1 MTESSSI
8 IGASSNWRE
17 VVSAYLPRLG
27 HRNWIVI
34 ADAAYP
40 AQSAPGIET
49 IVTGATM
56 PEVTDYVLTELRKAT
71 HVRPLVLHDEEL
83 DAVAE
88 QDAPGVTAL
97 REGLKSKLD
106 GLEVETLPHKKII
119 RQLAD
124 LGEVFEI
131 LLLKTTLTIPYTT
144 LFIRLECGYWP
155 EAAEKRLRRALRKK
169 K

>member
-1 MTESSSI
+1 MTDTTSPPGVST
-8 IGASSNWRE
+8 NWRE
-17 VVSAYLPRLG
+17 LVAAYLPRLG

-49 IVTGATM
+49 IVTGA
-56 PEVTDYVLTELRKAT
+56 PLTEVADVVFDGLKDAK
-71 HVRPLVLHDEEL
+71 HVRPLVLFDEEL
-83 DAVAE
+83 AAVAE
-88 QDAPGVTAL
+88 ADAPGVTAL
-97 REGLKSKLD
+97 RNSLKTRLK
-106 GLEVETLPHKKII
+106 GLEVERLPHKKII

>member
-1 MTESSSI
+1 MTDTAFI
-8 IGASSNWRE
+8 PGASTNWRE
-17 VVSAYLPRLG
+17 LVQAYLPRLG

-49 IVTGATM
+49 IVTGAAL
-56 PEVTDYVLTELRKAT
+56 PDVADFVFDQLKQAT

-83 DAVAE
+83 DYVAE
-88 QDAPGVTAL
+88 ADAPGVTAF
-97 REGLKSKLD
+97 RDGLEKRLV

>member
-1 MTESSSI
+1 MTDTAFI
-8 IGASSNWRE
+8 PGASANWRE
-17 VVSAYLPRLG
+17 LVQAYLPRLG

-56 PEVTDYVLTELRKAT
+56 TDVADYVFGELENAR

-83 DAVAE
+83 SAIAE
-88 QDAPGVTAL
+88 SDAPGVGAL
-97 REGLKSKLD
+97 RAGLKNRLK

>member
-1 MTESSSI
+1 MTDTTSI
-8 IGASSNWRE
+8 PGITANWHE
-17 VVSAYLPRLG
+17 IVSAYLPRLG

-49 IVTGATM
+49 IVTGAPM
-56 PEVTDYVLTELRKAT
+56 LEVTEFVLDLLRQAR
-71 HVRPLVLHDEEL
+71 HVRPLVLQDEEL
-83 DAVAE
+83 QAVAE
-88 QDAPGVTAL
+88 PDAPGVTAF
-97 REGLKSKLD
+97 RKGLVSQLKA
-106 GLEVETLPHKKII
+106 LEVETLPHKKII

-131 LLLKTTLTIPYTT
+131 LLLKTTMMIPYTT

-155 EAAEKRLRRALRKK
+155 AAAEKRLRRKLRKK

>member
-1 MTESSSI
+1 MTDITSI
-8 IGASSNWRE
+8 PGATTNWRE
-17 VVSAYLPRLG
+17 LVAAYLPRLG

-49 IVTGATM
+49 IVTGASMTD
-56 PEVTDYVLTELRKAT
+56 VADYVFGELQQAK
-71 HVRPLVLHDEEL
+71 HVRPLVLFDEEL
-83 DAVAE
+83 AAVGE
-88 QDAPGVTAL
+88 KDAPGVTAL
-97 REGLKSKLD
+97 REGLKTRLK
-106 GLEVETLPHKKII
+106 GVEVERLPHKKII